1 MDFNF
6 SNMFLPVYKH
16 SGARGQDLSAGANYF
31 RHALQKGAISQ
42 KIIFFSVP
50 GAFMQRSVG
59 RMTRLFIGSWRKLN
73 LRHLR
78 LGRPFNL

>member
-31 RHALQKGAISQ
+31 RPDLQKGAISQ
-42 KIIFFSVP
+42 KRIFSQFRELSHSAV
-50 GAFMQRSVG
+50 
-59 RMTRLFIGSWRKLN
+59 WEE
-73 LRHLR
+73 
-78 LGRPFNL
+78 